1 MKQRLNGKKAIV
13 TGAAAGMG
21 SAHALGLAREGA
33 DVAVVDICRDQ
44 NHTPIP
50 GGKNEELDNLVNR
63 IKLLGR
69 KALPLHCDVSKADE
83 VENMTNAVKSEFGRI
98 DILVNNAGV
107 VNFAPLVE
115 LSEEQWDL
123 VMNVNLKGTFLCCKS
138 VLPHMIA
145 QKSGKIVNVGS
156 VDGREGEPRM
166 VHYCCSK
173 SGVHMLTDALS
184 KEVARYNINVNCVA
198 PGTIWGTNMVGW
210 GMGSAAADE
219 MEAHEKYLEYVKK
232 RYTFGREQTPEDLA
246 NAMLFLVS
254 ALPVEGASVV
264 PALRRV
270 VFVSLLGVVALLAL
284 PETGRRELEEVSAE
298 R

>member
-1 MKQRLNGKKAIV
+1 MEQRLKGKTAIV

-21 SAHALGLAREGA
+21 SAHALALAQEGA
-33 DVAVVDICRDQ
+33 YVAVADICEDQ
-44 NHTPIP
+44 ANTPIP
-50 GGKNEELDNLVNR
+50 GGKSEDLDSLANEITSIAGKSMAVH
-63 IKLLGR
+63 G
-69 KALPLHCDVSKADE
+69 DVSNADD
-83 VENMTNAVKSEFGRI
+83 VERMVETVISEFGRI

-107 VNFAPLVE
+107 VSFAPLVD

-123 VMNVNLKGTFLCCKS
+123 VMDVNLKGTFLCCKS

-173 SGVHMLTDALS
+173 AGVHMLTDALS
-184 KEVARYNINVNCVA
+184 KEVAKYNINVNCVA

-254 ALPVEGASVV
+254 EESRNITGYTIYVDGGHKG
-264 PALRRV
+264 
-270 VFVSLLGVVALLAL
+270 FV
-284 PETGRRELEEVSAE
+284 
-298 R
+298 